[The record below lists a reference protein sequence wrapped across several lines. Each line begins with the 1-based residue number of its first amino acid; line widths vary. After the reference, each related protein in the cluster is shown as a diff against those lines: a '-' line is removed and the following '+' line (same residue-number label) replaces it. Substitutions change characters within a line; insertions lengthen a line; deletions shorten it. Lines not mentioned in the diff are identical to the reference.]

1 MHLARVASCPGHDAV
16 AEVAV
21 LCATDFQS
29 PGCALLGLEFGL
41 TGLTA
46 SGNALWGKYLLV
58 WSWKRLEE
66 SQLLS

>member
-1 MHLARVASCPGHDAV
+1 M
-16 AEVAV
+16 AV